1 MAEDIEELRR
11 KISRLRELW
20 ESGEISDSVYKKLL
34 EEYRERLR
42 DLKER
47 GIGREELL
55 AKPRSKSLNKLWI
68 VMVILVLVN
77 ATMGVSMMFR
87 AGYITERVTITTT
100 AHKMITKTITL
111 TVTRTSTPS
120 TQIAILTVTK
130 IITTTPKMMA
140 MVKPSARIRI
150 DGDDSDWRGISP
162 IIAEPERD
170 LSKDNYALGVA
181 DIKEVFL
188 THDEENLYFL
198 IRFWNQVNF
207 NTYPESNETLTSI
220 YVEIYVRERNRPL
233 LVVYIQ
239 PVLGELDKYV
249 GADLDEDDNYLEE
262 SDRVYEVPLAYMG
275 DNVEFSIPIRLIH
288 NYAKR
293 FTGTSTNRIEL
304 KILSW
309 AWRRIDGGG
318 HWIPDMLNRIAYEL
332 S

>member
-1 MAEDIEELRR
+1 MSCMAEDVEELRR
-11 KISRLRELW
+11 KIRRLRELW
-20 ESGEISDSVYKKLL
+20 ERGEISDSVYKRLL
-34 EEYRERLR
+34 EEYQERLR
-42 DLKER
+42 DLRER
-47 GIGREELL
+47 GIGREEFLT
-55 AKPRSKSLNKLWI
+55 KPRSKSLNKLWVVI
-68 VMVILVLVN
+68 VVLVLVN
-77 ATMGVSMMFR
+77 AIMGVTMMFR
-87 AGYITERVTITTT
+87 AGHLTERVTVTLTTT
-100 AHKMITKTITL
+100 THKMTTKT
-111 TVTRTSTPS
+111 VT
-120 TQIAILTVTK
+120 LTVTK
-130 IITTTPKMMA
+130 IVTMTARTMA
-140 MVKPSARIRI
+140 TAKPSAKIRI

-162 IIAEPERD
+162 IITEPERD
-170 LSKDNYALGVA
+170 LSRDNYALGVA

>member
-1 MAEDIEELRR
+1 MAEDVEELRR
-11 KISRLRELW
+11 KIRRLRELW
-20 ESGEISDSVYKKLL
+20 ERGEISDSVYKRLL
-34 EEYRERLR
+34 EEYQERLR
-42 DLKER
+42 DLRER
-47 GIGREELL
+47 GIGREEFLT
-55 AKPRSKSLNKLWI
+55 KPRSKSLNKLWVVI
-68 VMVILVLVN
+68 VVLVLVN
-77 ATMGVSMMFR
+77 AITGVTMMFR
-87 AGYITERVTITTT
+87 AGHLTERVTVTLTTT
-100 AHKMITKTITL
+100 THKMTTKT
-111 TVTRTSTPS
+111 VT
-120 TQIAILTVTK
+120 LTVTK
-130 IITTTPKMMA
+130 IVTMTARTMA
-140 MVKPSARIRI
+140 TAKPSAKIRI

-162 IIAEPERD
+162 IITEPERD
-170 LSKDNYALGVA
+170 LSRDNYALGVA

-207 NTYPESNETLTSI
+207 NTYPESSETLTSI
-220 YVEIYVRERNRPL
+220 YVGIYVRERNRPL

>member
-1 MAEDIEELRR
+1 MAEDVEELRR
-11 KISRLRELW
+11 KIRRLRELW
-20 ESGEISDSVYKKLL
+20 ERGEISDSVYKRLL
-34 EEYRERLR
+34 EEYQERLR
-42 DLKER
+42 DLRER
-47 GIGREELL
+47 GIGREEFLT
-55 AKPRSKSLNKLWI
+55 KPRSKSLNKLWVVI
-68 VMVILVLVN
+68 VVLVLVN
-77 ATMGVSMMFR
+77 AIMGVTMMFR
-87 AGYITERVTITTT
+87 AGHLTERVTVTLTTT
-100 AHKMITKTITL
+100 THKMTTKT
-111 TVTRTSTPS
+111 VT
-120 TQIAILTVTK
+120 LTVTK
-130 IITTTPKMMA
+130 IITMTPRTMA
-140 MVKPSARIRI
+140 TAKPSAKIRI

-162 IIAEPERD
+162 IITEPERD
-170 LSKDNYALGVA
+170 LSRDNYALGVA

>member
-1 MAEDIEELRR
+1 MSCMAEDVEELRR
-11 KISRLRELW
+11 KIRRLRELW
-20 ESGEISDSVYKKLL
+20 ERGEISDSVYKKLL
-34 EEYRERLR
+34 EEYKGRLR
-42 DLKER
+42 DLRER
-47 GIGREELL
+47 GIGREEFLT
-55 AKPRSKSLNKLWI
+55 KPRSKSLNKLWVVI
-68 VMVILVLVN
+68 VVLVLVN
-77 ATMGVSMMFR
+77 AIMGVTMMFR
-87 AGYITERVTITTT
+87 AGHLTERVTVTLTTT
-100 AHKMITKTITL
+100 THKMTTKT
-111 TVTRTSTPS
+111 VT
-120 TQIAILTVTK
+120 LTVTK
-130 IITTTPKMMA
+130 IVTMTARTMA
-140 MVKPSARIRI
+140 TAKPSAKIQI

-162 IIAEPERD
+162 IITEPERD
-170 LSKDNYALGVA
+170 LSRDNYALGVA

>member
-1 MAEDIEELRR
+1 MSCMAEDVEELRR
-11 KISRLRELW
+11 KIRRLRELW
-20 ESGEISDSVYKKLL
+20 ERGEISDSVYKKLL
-34 EEYRERLR
+34 EEYQGRLR
-42 DLKER
+42 DLRER
-47 GIGREELL
+47 GIGREEFLT
-55 AKPRSKSLNKLWI
+55 KPRSKSLNKLWVVI
-68 VMVILVLVN
+68 VVLVLVN
-77 ATMGVSMMFR
+77 AIMGVTMMFR
-87 AGYITERVTITTT
+87 AGHLTERVTVTLTTT
-100 AHKMITKTITL
+100 THKMTTKT
-111 TVTRTSTPS
+111 VT
-120 TQIAILTVTK
+120 LTVTK
-130 IITTTPKMMA
+130 IVTMTARTMA
-140 MVKPSARIRI
+140 TAKPSAKIRI

-162 IIAEPERD
+162 IITEPERD
-170 LSKDNYALGVA
+170 LSRDNYALGVA

-220 YVEIYVRERNRPL
+220 YVGIYVRERNRPL